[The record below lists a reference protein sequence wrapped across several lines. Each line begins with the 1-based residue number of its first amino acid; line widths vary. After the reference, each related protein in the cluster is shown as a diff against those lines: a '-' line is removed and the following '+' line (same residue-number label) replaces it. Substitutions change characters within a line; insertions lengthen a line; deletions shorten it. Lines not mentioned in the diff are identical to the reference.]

1 MYYGFVNNNTD
12 CELQITN
19 ITNWSKENN
28 VDIKIVGDN
37 IDPKMVMDLF
47 KQLLDSND
55 ILVFNSI
62 KDLVQYTN
70 SSFKNTSNILNFFK
84 NKDVKIICLEVDYL
98 FKGFPNT
105 TGLIHT
111 VVTDLLYSILIYVYC
126 NGYELTKLAKEYKE
140 GK

>member
-19 ITNWSKENN
+19 ITNWGRENN
-28 VDIKIVGDN
+28 VDIKIVGDD

-70 SSFKNTSNILNFFK
+70 SIYKNT
-84 NKDVKIICLEVDYL
+84 VY
-98 FKGFPNT
+98 
-105 TGLIHT
+105 
-111 VVTDLLYSILIYVYC
+111 IYIF
-126 NGYELTKLAKEYKE
+126 
-140 GK
+140 

>member
-19 ITNWSKENN
+19 IKNWSRENN
-28 VDIKIVGDN
+28 VDIKIVGDDV
-37 IDPKMVMDLF
+37 DPKMVMDLF
-47 KQLLDSND
+47 KKLLDSND

-70 SSFKNTSNILNFFK
+70 SSFKNTSGVLNFFK
-84 NKDVKIICLEVDYL
+84 NKGVKIICLEVDYL

-126 NGYELTKLAKEYKE
+126 NGYELTKVAKEYKE
-140 GK
+140 VQ